1 MKMQRKR
8 HRIQHLLSVIICFVM
23 LSCLAVGS
31 SYSAMAE
38 TTNEAVT
45 RVNNSLMQVRMVYDL
60 NGSVIPI
67 QGGTGFLINSNT
79 ILTCA
84 HVVDV
89 DTETKEALVAVAGKD
104 YSEDKISLQV
114 VVSGDVTITA
124 TIKKESQEN
133 DFAILNLTEA
143 IYDREVVALGDSDD
157 VTATQMVY
165 ALGFPAS
172 VSEIQNKN
180 TYTRNDVTIT
190 DGKVSKL
197 INVSGTDMIQHGATL
212 TSGNSGG
219 PLVDENGTVIGINN
233 ATKSDYNYA
242 ICINQVT
249 DILKA
254 LGIEYTSGSTSDSN
268 INNDTSATTA
278 ETVAPVTQQ
287 PETIAPATQSVTEDT
302 NTTETDNGMDTTKI
316 IIIAA
321 ILVVVVVLV
330 IVIIFII
337 MGNKKKSTKK
347 IASNNVQTAVRP
359 AQPIPGSMAHQNVPN
374 AQNRGPVV
382 VSRQTPPTSPAYN
395 QPDDGT
401 DSTTVLNEGAGKT
414 SVLGLQSTGATLLR
428 KGNGERIKIDKPSFI
443 IGKERRR
450 VDYCVA
456 DNSSV
461 SRTHAKITCRAGKYY
476 ISDLGSLNFTY
487 VNGAKLNPNQEI
499 ALNKGDKIKISD
511 EEFEFL
517 C

>member
-1 MKMQRKR
+1 MKKQTKKR
-8 HRIQHLLSVIICFVM
+8 RIQHLLSTIICFVM

-31 SYSAMAE
+31 SYSVMAE

-60 NGSVIPI
+60 NGDIIPI

-84 HVVDV
+84 HVVDI
-89 DTETKEALVAVAGKD
+89 DSETKDALVAVAGKD
-104 YSEDKISLQV
+104 YSQDKISLQV

-143 IYDREVVALGDSDD
+143 IYDREVVALGDSND

-165 ALGFPAS
+165 ALGFPAA

-180 TYTRNDVTIT
+180 TYTKNDVTIT

-233 ATKSDYNYA
+233 ATNSDYNYA

-254 LGIEYTSGSTSDSN
+254 LGIEYTAGSTSNANTS
-268 INNDTSATTA
+268 NDTSSSTA

-287 PETIAPATQSVTEDT
+287 PETVAPAPTQSVTEDT
-302 NTTETDNGMDTTKI
+302 NTAEPESGMDTTKI

-330 IVIIFII
+330 IVIIFIV
-337 MGNKKKSTKK
+337 MGNKKKSAKK
-347 IASNNVQTAVRP
+347 ISVPVQTTPTPNPTGRPNVQTPQGR
-359 AQPIPGSMAHQNVPN
+359 AQ
-374 AQNRGPVV
+374 VV
-382 VSRQTPPTSPAYN
+382 VSRPTPSAPPVSRAYP
-395 QPDDGT
+395 QADEGS
-401 DSTTVLNEGAGKT
+401 DSTTVLNEGAGET
-414 SVLGLQSTGATLLR
+414 SVLGFQSMGATLLR
-428 KGNGERIKIDKPSFI
+428 KGNGEKIKIDKPSFV

-476 ISDLGSLNFTY
+476 ISDLGSLNCTY
-487 VNGAKLNPNQEI
+487 VNGAKLNPNQEV
-499 ALNKGDKIKISD
+499 ALNKGDKIKLSD

>member
-1 MKMQRKR
+1 MKLQRKT
-8 HRIQHLLSVIICFVM
+8 HRIQRLLSVVISLIM
-23 LSCLAVGS
+23 LGCLAVGS
-31 SYSAMAE
+31 SYSVMAE
-38 TTNEAVT
+38 TANEAVT

-60 NGSVIPI
+60 NGTIMPI

-84 HVVDV
+84 HVVDI
-89 DTETKEALVAVAGKD
+89 DDETKDAIISIAGKD

-124 TIKKESQEN
+124 TVKKESQEN

-143 IYDREVVALGDSDD
+143 IYDREVVSLGDSDE

-165 ALGFPAS
+165 ALGFPAA
-172 VSEIQNKN
+172 VAEIQNKN

-212 TSGNSGG
+212 TAGNSGG
-219 PLVDENGTVIGINN
+219 PLVDENGVVIGINN
-233 ATKSDYNYA
+233 ATRSDYNYA

-254 LGIEYTSGSTSDSN
+254 LGIEYTAGPIGGTGNNTTSQVQE
-268 INNDTSATTA
+268 
-278 ETVAPVTQQ
+278 ETVAPVTQA
-287 PETIAPATQSVTEDT
+287 PDTIPPATQAVTEPKH
-302 NTTETDNGMDTTKI
+302 EEAEVGMDTTKI

-321 ILVVVVVLV
+321 ILVVVVVLI
-330 IVIIFII
+330 IVIIFIV
-337 MGNKKKSTKK
+337 MGNKKKSVKK
-347 IASNNVQTAVRP
+347 INPADTQQTVRQVQQTPPVQPTPVRQNI
-359 AQPIPGSMAHQNVPN
+359 QPG
-374 AQNRGPVV
+374 RGPSV
-382 VSRQTPPTSPAYN
+382 VSRPSSFNPPEEGSE
-395 QPDDGT
+395 
-401 DSTTVLNEGAGKT
+401 STTVLNDGGEVT
-414 SVLGLQSTGATLLR
+414 TVLGMQSMGATLLR
-428 KGNGERIKIDKPSFI
+428 KGNGEKITINKPTFI

-461 SRTHAKITCRAGKYY
+461 SRTHAKITNRAGKYY
-476 ISDLGSLNFTY
+476 ISDLGSLNFTF
-487 VNGAKLNPNQEI
+487 VNGSKLTPNQEV
-499 ALNKGDKIKISD
+499 ALNRGDKIKISD
-511 EEFEFL
+511 EEFEFM